1 VWDES
6 LPLLPSLAEAA
17 SYGGYSPQQ
26 KIWACYTNTMFV
38 GILFAVIVSL
48 SISVFSL
55 LAFLAQRHANP
66 SFWKPHYFFF
76 GLFWLGMS
84 VVWALIATSDFF
96 TYLELRYVSVFLTYV
111 FQVFIGAS
119 LVSVAYFL
127 NISALRRHIKKIWA
141 AYFLMAYFLFLLS
154 LVQYH
159 LTLRPTNFFINQIVT
174 SQQTRAIFVIMVV
187 PLYTAAF
194 ILLAR
199 FVRLRHTIDRPTYT
213 FHVFACVSLLLL
225 GVAGS
230 VDEIG
235 VISGWIVTASRL
247 VSLVSAIAAYI
258 GTLALHE
265 PDELVI

>member
-1 VWDES
+1 
-6 LPLLPSLAEAA
+6 
-17 SYGGYSPQQ
+17 
-26 KIWACYTNTMFV
+26 MFV

-48 SISVFSL
+48 SISVFAL

-84 VVWALIATSDFF
+84 VVWALIALSDFF
-96 TYLELRYVSVFLTYV
+96 SYLDLRYVSVFLTYV

-119 LVSVAYFL
+119 LVSIAYFL
-127 NISALRRHIKKIWA
+127 NISALKRHIKKIWT
-141 AYFLMAYFLFLLS
+141 AYFLAAYFLFLLS

-159 LTLRPTNFFINQIVT
+159 LTLRPTNFFINQITT
-174 SQQTRAIFVIMVV
+174 SPQTLTLFVAMVV

-199 FVRLRHTIDRPTYT
+199 LIRIRHTIDRPTYT
-213 FHVFACVSLLLL
+213 FHMLACVSLLLL
-225 GVAGS
+225 GIAGS
-230 VDEIG
+230 LDEMG
-235 VISGWIVTASRL
+235 LVYGWIVTASRL
-247 VSLVSAIAAYI
+247 VSLMSAIAAYI